1 MADSL
6 SSRSFKRLVLSK
18 PRPGGA
24 AVAEQLQRITAKPA
38 LIKGQACLSL
48 LFNHATRDITKNP
61 AEAEAASQLLAW
73 LGSSFSHGH
82 LFTADE
88 ELQLLY
94 SKRGK
99 VSLHRSRV
107 VVVEENSE
115 KVAEDSG
122 ASLDGL
128 AATFTQGHQR
138 QKRHA
143 LSLDLPFLT
152 ALGVTD
158 ARQQLVPAMAR
169 KWKQINKFVEVL
181 DHALDEARLQPGSEP
196 LHVVDFGAGK
206 GYLTF
211 ATHHHLTQQRHWPAR
226 VMGVE
231 LRPDLVT
238 LCNAAVQRLGLEG
251 LEFACGDVRSVVPP
265 RVDVMIAL
273 HACDTATDHA
283 LHTGIRQGA
292 AVILSSPCCH
302 KQIRPQMSLPPLLK
316 PMLQHG
322 IHLGQQAEM
331 LTDSLRALLLEAHG
345 YQAQVFDVCG
355 LGTHQQEQDDPG
367 GEAPGGC
374 PRRSPAPRTG
384 LAAGGRDQGLL
395 RHHRTLPG
403 NPAGRRGRTGLRG
416 KPRPSPGS
424 AGRAAYNPR
433 LRAFCGGLGAFRAAP
448 FVIVLK
454 ARGVP
459 RHRAAA
465 HEPDS
470 PWPCHEHRGERPGV
484 QALRPPLP
492 HAGRRHGPR
501 G

>member
-1 MADSL
+1 MSPDHPSAASTDLADAPEALAALARRERFAQALTDSL

-18 PRPGGA
+18 PRPGSA
-24 AVAEQLQRITAKPA
+24 AVAEQLQRVTAKPA

-61 AEAEAASQLLAW
+61 PEAEAVTQLLGW

-107 VVVEENSE
+107 VV
-115 KVAEDSG
+115 AEDDGEAAGEDGG
-122 ASLDGL
+122 ASPDGL
-128 AATFTQGHQR
+128 AAAFGQGHQR

-143 LSLDLPFLT
+143 LSLDLPFLQ

-158 ARQQLVPAMAR
+158 ARKQLVPAMAR

-211 ATHHHLTQQRHWPAR
+211 ATHHHLTQQRRWPAR

-331 LTDSLRALLLEAHG
+331 LTDSLRALLLDAHG
-345 YQAQVFDVCG
+345 YQAQVFEFVA
-355 LGTHQQEQDDPG
+355 LEHTSKNKMIL
-367 GEAPGGC
+367 AVK
-374 PRRSPAPRTG
+374 RPA
-384 LAAGGRDQGLL
+384 D
-395 RHHRTLPG
+395 
-403 NPAGRRGRTGLRG
+403 
-416 KPRPSPGS
+416 
-424 AGRAAYNPR
+424 
-433 LRAFCGGLGAFRAAP
+433 
-448 FVIVLK
+448 
-454 ARGVP
+454 ARGETRRRELAWQQVAEIKAFYGV
-459 RHRAAA
+459 R
-465 HEPDS
+465 
-470 PWPCHEHRGERPGV
+470 EHCLERLLTEDV
-484 QALRPPLP
+484 QPA
-492 HAGRRHGPR
+492 
-501 G
+501 

>member
-1 MADSL
+1 MSPDDPSAASSDLADAPEALAALARRERFAQALTDSL

-18 PRPGGA
+18 PRPGSS

-61 AEAEAASQLLAW
+61 PEAEAASQLLGW

-107 VVVEENSE
+107 VV
-115 KVAEDSG
+115 AEDDGEEAGEGGG
-122 ASLDGL
+122 ASPDGL
-128 AATFTQGHQR
+128 AAAFGQGHQR

-143 LSLDLPFLT
+143 LTLDLPFLQ

-158 ARQQLVPAMAR
+158 ARKQLVPAMAR

-273 HACDTATDHA
+273 HACDNRHRSRPAHGHPPGCGGDSQLTVLPQADPTADEPAATAQGPCCSTAFTWGNRPKCSPTACAPCCWMRTAT
-283 LHTGIRQGA
+283 RRRC
-292 AVILSSPCCH
+292 SSSWPW
-302 KQIRPQMSLPPLLK
+302 S
-316 PMLQHG
+316 
-322 IHLGQQAEM
+322 
-331 LTDSLRALLLEAHG
+331 T
-345 YQAQVFDVCG
+345 
-355 LGTHQQEQDDPG
+355 
-367 GEAPGGC
+367 
-374 PRRSPAPRTG
+374 PART
-384 LAAGGRDQGLL
+384 R
-395 RHHRTLPG
+395 
-403 NPAGRRGRTGLRG
+403 
-416 KPRPSPGS
+416 
-424 AGRAAYNPR
+424 
-433 LRAFCGGLGAFRAAP
+433 
-448 FVIVLK
+448 
-454 ARGVP
+454 
-459 RHRAAA
+459 
-465 HEPDS
+465 
-470 PWPCHEHRGERPGV
+470 
-484 QALRPPLP
+484 
-492 HAGRRHGPR
+492 
-501 G
+501 